1 MNPLSTSLW
10 RGLGGVY
17 VFFLLTPLVLVVLF
31 AFTDR
36 GISNFPINH
45 ISLRWWDAMLEH
57 RQFRPALEN
66 SLIISSSVGL
76 ISAVIGT
83 MAAIG
88 LARLPSRRAT
98 IGIALVSLPL
108 MLPPLVLS
116 VSLLTA
122 YVAIGMKLGLTT
134 VILGHLLFTQPF
146 VILVVYARMV
156 TFDYAVVESARDLGA
171 SPLRAF
177 FTVTLPIIR
186 PTVIGAALI
195 AAALSLDDFVITFF
209 NIGGGNTLPTFVW
222 GFIRTGLRP
231 TVNAIGTTILAL
243 TVGSTLIA
251 LWLTRYRG

>member
-1 MNPLSTSLW
+1 MNPVSTSLW
-10 RGLGGVY
+10 RGLGALY

-45 ISLRWWDAMLEH
+45 VSLQWWDAMLDH
-57 RQFRPALEN
+57 RQFRPALNN
-66 SLIISSSVGL
+66 SLIISGSVGL

-88 LARLPSRRAT
+88 LARLPPRRAT

-108 MLPPLVLS
+108 MLPPLVLA
-116 VSLLTA
+116 VSLLSA
-122 YVAIGMKLGLTT
+122 YVAVGMKLGLTT

-156 TFDYAVVESARDLGA
+156 GFDYAVVESARDLGA
-171 SPLRAF
+171 SPLKAF

-222 GFIRTGLRP
+222 GFIRTALRP
-231 TVNAIGTTILAL
+231 TVNAIGTTMLVL

-251 LWLTRYRG
+251 IWLTRYRG